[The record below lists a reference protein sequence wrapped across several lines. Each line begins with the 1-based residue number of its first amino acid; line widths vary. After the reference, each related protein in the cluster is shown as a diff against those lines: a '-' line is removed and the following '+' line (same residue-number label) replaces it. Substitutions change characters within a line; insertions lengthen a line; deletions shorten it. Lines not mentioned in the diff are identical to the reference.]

1 MKKWY
6 KLTYKLPIGEE
17 LEVIVQEDKLG
28 RICNIHTP
36 MFRPQLLSKF
46 QGRQVYSTLEYVDA
60 EIRELIK
67 HSEL

>member
-17 LEVIVQEDKLG
+17 LEVIIQEDKLG
-28 RICNIHTP
+28 RVCNIHTP

-46 QGRQVYSTLEYVDA
+46 QGRQVHSTLSLIND
-60 EIRELIK
+60 EIKELIK
-67 HSEL
+67 